1 MRHPNSNESNS
12 DNTNPSQATP
22 RRLRQLSVR
31 PILGAIALGGLVGGL
46 LIHTGAISLGQHS
59 PALGDLN
66 RIPANHPQLD
76 RLVEFGDRYGCPIRY
91 ADGSPIFRRPLQRQ
105 ELIEAVETCVEV
117 LNQQNLWSQLSD
129 AESEL
134 LETLDREFGIFNLL
148 ASGDAADDGSSIRES
163 SPAGPEPALSTLQN
177 APAQYGTGGIG
188 SRSAPT
194 YPPGYNREEYNPIA
208 ENRFL
213 SVRSNP
219 LSTFSIDVD
228 SAAYSNVRRFL
239 RNGQRPPVDAVR
251 IEELINYFSYDYPE
265 PDGDEPFSLITEV
278 SAAPWNPQHQLVHIG
293 LQGQS
298 IPSDDLPPANLVF
311 LLDVSGSMNFPDK
324 LPLLKSA
331 FSLLVNELDEDDTV
345 SIVVYAGAAGVVLEP
360 TPGNENDAILDAIAQ
375 LEAGGSTAGGEGVQL
390 AYQLAREQF
399 IEDGN
404 NRVIL
409 ATDGDFN
416 VGTSSEAGLVRLI
429 EQERDN
435 DIFLT
440 VLGFGTGNLQDAKM
454 EQLANHGN
462 GNYAY
467 IDSVMEARKV
477 LVNEMGATLLT
488 LAKDVKIQVEFNPAK
503 VQAYRLI
510 GYENR
515 LLADEDFNDD
525 SQDAGELGAGHSVT
539 ALYEVIP
546 VGVESEVELPEV
558 DDLRYQTSADGDN
571 LDLDAETAEEMML
584 VKLRYKDPTAET
596 SQRIDRPVR
605 DRPVSLSQTSD
616 DFRFAAAV
624 AAFGLWLRESE
635 FRGQSD
641 LTLARELAQ
650 DALGGDRHG
659 YRAEFL
665 ELLEL
670 ARVAD

>member
-1 MRHPNSNESNS
+1 MRRPTSKTSTNMSNS
-12 DNTNPSQATP
+12 RHRFRKRSIG
-22 RRLRQLSVR
+22 RV
-31 PILGAIALGGLVGGL
+31 LGVIALGGLVGGI
-46 LIHTGAISLGQHS
+46 LIRTGAISLSQQS

-66 RIPANHPQLD
+66 RIPANHPQVD
-76 RLVEFGDRYGCPIRY
+76 RLVELGDRYGCPVRY

-105 ELIEAVETCVEV
+105 ELIEAVESCVE
-117 LNQQNLWSQLSD
+117 LLEQQNLWSQLSEAD
-129 AESEL
+129 SQL
-134 LETLDREFGIFNLL
+134 LETLDREFGIFNQL
-148 ASGDAADDGSSIRES
+148 ASGDAADDGSSMRES
-163 SPAGPEPALSTLQN
+163 NLAPPQPALSTLQN
-177 APAQYGTGGIG
+177 APAQYETGNVRG
-188 SRSAPT
+188 RPAPES
-194 YPPGYNREEYNPIA
+194 PPGYDREGYNPIA

-213 SVRSNP
+213 SARNNP

-228 SAAYSNVRRFL
+228 GAAYSNVRRFL
-239 RNGQRPPVDAVR
+239 RNGQRPPIDAVR

-265 PDGDEPFSLITEV
+265 PNGDEPFSLITEL

-298 IPSDDLPPANLVF
+298 IPSEDLPPANLVF
-311 LLDVSGSMNFPDK
+311 LLDVSGSMNSPDK
-324 LPLLKSA
+324 LPLLQSA

-360 TPGNENDAILDAIAQ
+360 TAGDENDAILDAIAQ

-416 VGTSSEAGLVRLI
+416 VGTSSEAGLIRLI
-429 EQERDN
+429 ERERDN

-467 IDSVMEARKV
+467 IDSLMEARKV

-488 LAKDVKIQVEFNPAK
+488 LAKDVKLQVEFNPAK

-515 LLADEDFNDD
+515 LLAAEDFNDD
-525 SQDAGELGAGHSVT
+525 SRDAGELGAGHSVT

-546 VGVESEVELPEV
+546 VGVDSEVELPEV
-558 DDLRYQTSADGDN
+558 DDLRYQNSADGDD
-571 LDLDAETAEEMML
+571 LDLDTETAQEMML
-584 VKLRYKDPTAET
+584 VKLRYKDPTADT

-624 AAFGLWLRESE
+624 AAFGLWLRQSE

-641 LTLARELAQ
+641 LTLAQELAQ